1 MTVPEVKPPRRV
13 VSLVPSLTES
23 LFDLGFGD
31 TIASITDYCIYP
43 ENETAGLPR
52 VGGPKNPNIEQIAA
66 LQPDLIFAN
75 REENTPQ
82 TVQQLEQAGLKVRL
96 SFPQDVAQALDVLWE
111 LASLYGERGGP
122 GSTAHML
129 IKTLSSAAEAQLAAA
144 MDAPRLRF
152 FCPIWQD
159 RLASGERWWMTFNRS
174 TYAHSVLELVG
185 GENVFAAR
193 ERLYPLEADL
203 GLRPPDPAASQGRDT
218 RYPRVTQEEILS
230 AKPEVIL
237 LPSEPYDYNEQ
248 HLDELR
254 GLFAST
260 PAVQA
265 GRIYRIDGSLITWH
279 GTRLGLALEQL
290 PRFFLSVSPA

>member
-1 MTVPEVKPPRRV
+1 MTGREAQPPRRV

-31 TIASITDYCIYP
+31 TIAGITDYCVYP

-66 LQPDLIFAN
+66 LQPDLVFAN
-75 REENTPQ
+75 REENTPH
-82 TVQQLEQAGLKVRL
+82 TVQQLEQAGLKVQL
-96 SFPQDVAQALDVLWE
+96 SFPQDVSQALDMLWE

-122 GSTAHML
+122 GSPAHML
-129 IKTLSSAAEAQLAAA
+129 IKTLSSAAEAQQAAA
-144 MDAPRLRF
+144 LGAPRLRF

-159 RLASGERWWMTFNRS
+159 RLASGERWWMTFNHS

-203 GLRPPDPAASQGRDT
+203 GMRPADPSAGQGRDT
-218 RYPRVTQEEILS
+218 RYPRVTLEEILT
-230 AKPEVIL
+230 ANPEVIL
-237 LPSEPYDYNEQ
+237 LPSEPYDYTEE
-248 HLDELR
+248 HLEELR
-254 GLFAST
+254 DLFASSQ
-260 PAVQA
+260 AVQA

-279 GTRLGLALEQL
+279 GTRLGLALNAL
-290 PRFFLSVSPA
+290 PRLFRSAN